1 MTGYTPLFGSLTTGT
16 LCGRWPDIGLW
27 PIILALADRS
37 GIVDVTPQYIAGVTG
52 LALPE
57 VVACMDRFCQPD
69 PYSRSGAEEGRRLI
83 LLAPDQ
89 RNWGWQIVNFGMYRE
104 KARLMAKSMR
114 EVESGANRE
123 RLAGPS
129 ETAAHRRSPP
139 LTAGQRPSDN
149 TRQDSESKI
158 GQTPPAFDRFWS
170 VYPKK
175 RKRKTAE
182 EIWNRKR
189 LDSRAEELLADIRE
203 RSKSDRR
210 WLEGFIP
217 DPTTYLNGERWN
229 DEREPTKR
237 AELPRRLPPDA
248 FEVARRGG

>member
-37 GIVDVTPQYIAGVTG
+37 GVVDVTPQYVAGVTG

-69 PYSRSGAEEGRRLI
+69 PYSRSAAEDGRRLV

-89 RNWGWQIVNFGMYRE
+89 RNWGWQIVNFGLYRE

-114 EVESGANRE
+114 EVESGRNRD
-123 RLAGPS
+123 RLASDPP

-139 LTAGQRPSDN
+139 ETAAERPSDN
-149 TRQDSESKI
+149 TRQDKTRERGRARIRASRVPEGFEPDIPYALSQIPDLDASREVQKFRDWEFRTPRSDWSAAWRNWVEKCRESGKYAKLVAAKP
-158 GQTPPAFDRFWS
+158 GQLIDQRTGQIVVFDR
-170 VYPKK
+170 
-175 RKRKTAE
+175 
-182 EIWNRKR
+182 
-189 LDSRAEELLADIRE
+189 
-203 RSKSDRR
+203 
-210 WLEGFIP
+210 
-217 DPTTYLNGERWN
+217 
-229 DEREPTKR
+229 
-237 AELPRRLPPDA
+237 
-248 FEVARRGG
+248 